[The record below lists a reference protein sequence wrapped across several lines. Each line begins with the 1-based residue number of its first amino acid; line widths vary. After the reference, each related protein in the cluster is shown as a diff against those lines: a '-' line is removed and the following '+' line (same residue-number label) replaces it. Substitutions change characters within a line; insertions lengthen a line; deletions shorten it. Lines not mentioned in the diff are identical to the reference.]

1 MIIVS
6 ALFIALVLGL
16 TSALHFYWAAGGMW
30 PARDE
35 QSLARTVIG
44 GNGIAGM
51 PDRRLTIV
59 VASCIAL
66 AAVWPMLWLG
76 WIVTPAPDW
85 LLTAGMAVLSI
96 VFIARGIAGFVPAVK
111 KMNSEEPFATLN
123 ARYFS
128 PLIVLLGLILTVLLL
143 TDPRVTP

>member
-51 PDRRLTIV
+51 PDRRLTIA

-128 PLIVLLGLILTVLLL
+128 PLIVLLGLILTVLRL

>member
-1 MIIVS
+1 MITVS

-16 TSALHFYWAAGGMW
+16 TSVLHFYWAAGGMW

-51 PDRRLTIV
+51 PDRRLTIA
-59 VASCIAL
+59 VASCIGL

-76 WIVTPAPDW
+76 WVATPAPDW
-85 LLTAGMAVLSI
+85 LLTAGMAVLCV
-96 VFIARGIAGFVPAVK
+96 VFIARGIAGFIPAVK

-123 ARYFS
+123 ACYFS
-128 PLIVLLGLILTVLLL
+128 PLIVLLGLILTLLLL

>member
-51 PDRRLTIV
+51 PDRRLTIA

-111 KMNSEEPFATLN
+111 KRNSEEPFATLN

>member
-1 MIIVS
+1 MITVS

-16 TSALHFYWAAGGMW
+16 TSVLHFYWAAGGMW

-51 PDRRLTIV
+51 PDRRLTIA
-59 VASCIAL
+59 VASCIGL

-76 WIVTPAPDW
+76 WIATPAPDW
-85 LLTAGMAVLSI
+85 LLTAGMAVLCV
-96 VFIARGIAGFVPAVK
+96 VFIARGIAGFIPAVK

-128 PLIVLLGLILTVLLL
+128 PLIVLLGLILTLLLL

>member
-16 TSALHFYWAAGGMW
+16 TSVLHFYWAAGGMW

-51 PDRRLTIV
+51 PDRRLTIA
-59 VASCIAL
+59 VAICIGL
-66 AAVWPMLWLG
+66 AAIWPMLWLG

-111 KMNSEEPFATLN
+111 KMNSEEPFATLS

-143 TDPRVTP
+143 TDPRVTT

>member
-1 MIIVS
+1 MITVS

-16 TSALHFYWAAGGMW
+16 TSVLHFYWAAGGMW

-51 PDRRLTIV
+51 PDRRLTIA
-59 VASCIAL
+59 VASCIGL
-66 AAVWPMLWLG
+66 AAIWPMLWLG
-76 WIVTPAPDW
+76 WVATPAPDW
-85 LLTAGMAVLSI
+85 LLTAGMAVLCV
-96 VFIARGIAGFVPAVK
+96 VFIARGIAGFIPAVK

-123 ARYFS
+123 ASYFS
-128 PLIVLLGLILTVLLL
+128 PLIVLLGLILTLLLL

>member
-1 MIIVS
+1 
-6 ALFIALVLGL
+6 
-16 TSALHFYWAAGGMW
+16 
-30 PARDE
+30 
-35 QSLARTVIG
+35 
-44 GNGIAGM
+44 
-51 PDRRLTIV
+51 
-59 VASCIAL
+59 
-66 AAVWPMLWLG
+66 MLWLG

-85 LLTAGMAVLSI
+85 LLTAGMAVLSM

>member
-1 MIIVS
+1 MITVS

-16 TSALHFYWAAGGMW
+16 TSVLHFYWAAGGMW

-51 PDRRLTIV
+51 PDRRLTIA
-59 VASCIAL
+59 VASCLGL
-66 AAVWPMLWLG
+66 AAIWPMLWLG
-76 WIVTPAPDW
+76 WVATPAPDW
-85 LLTAGMAVLSI
+85 LLTAGMAVLCV
-96 VFIARGIAGFVPAVK
+96 VFIARGIAGFIPAVK

-128 PLIVLLGLILTVLLL
+128 PLIVLLGLILTLLLL

>member
-16 TSALHFYWAAGGMW
+16 TSVLHFYWAAGGMW

-51 PDRRLTIV
+51 PDRRLTIA
-59 VASCIAL
+59 VAICIGL
-66 AAVWPMLWLG
+66 AAIWPMLWLG

-143 TDPRVTP
+143 TDPRVTT

>member
-1 MIIVS
+1 MITVS
-6 ALFIALVLGL
+6 ALFTALVLGL
-16 TSALHFYWAAGGMW
+16 TSVLHFYWAAGGMW

-51 PDRRLTIV
+51 PDRRLTIA
-59 VASCIAL
+59 VASCIGL
-66 AAVWPMLWLG
+66 AAIWPMLWLG
-76 WIVTPAPDW
+76 WVATPAPDW
-85 LLTAGMAVLSI
+85 LLTAGMAVLCV
-96 VFIARGIAGFVPAVK
+96 VFIARGIAGFIPAVK

-123 ARYFS
+123 AHYFS
-128 PLIVLLGLILTVLLL
+128 PLIMLLGLILTLLLL